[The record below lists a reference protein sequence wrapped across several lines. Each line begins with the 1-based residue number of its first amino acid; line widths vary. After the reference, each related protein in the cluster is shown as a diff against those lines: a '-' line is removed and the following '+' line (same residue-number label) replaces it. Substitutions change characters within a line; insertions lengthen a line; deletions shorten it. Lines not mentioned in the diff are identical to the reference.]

1 MARNTKL
8 LTPAV
13 WGFYLIVVL
22 EFLFMISPA
31 ALYFYAS
38 YGPVLN
44 VLHGSAWTARTPASP
59 EARTVTQR
67 SIGRPFALQ
76 ADIGAVTIQQPPVE
90 VLQSGRPHQSQFL
103 GAEVL

>member
-1 MARNTKL
+1 MPRNTRL

-44 VLHGSAWTARTPASP
+44 VLHGSAWTAWLTGFFLPH
-59 EARTVTQR
+59 
-67 SIGRPFALQ
+67 F
-76 ADIGAVTIQQPPVE
+76 
-90 VLQSGRPHQSQFL
+90 SGRRVPCSTL
-103 GAEVL
+103 SSPSGS